1 MNRVHFVNDVRF
13 SNLFSFIHLWILWS
27 DMQHIIVKRTNNI
40 LKMYDI
46 ITYIEKCR
54 NNSEQYAIVG
64 STKEGNSYEKCAM
77 LSLALK
83 NIRV

>member
-1 MNRVHFVNDVRF
+1 
-13 SNLFSFIHLWILWS
+13 
-27 DMQHIIVKRTNNI
+27 
-40 LKMYDI
+40 MYDI